1 MAPSAPTLLPS
12 LLFLL
17 LPRAQSA
24 FVLHPPLPAARTRA
38 RAVSASMALEAA
50 PFVALADA
58 VQDVAADP
66 SWFDSCALACPAAR
80 AAPAC
85 ALSFPAQIPARI
97 TTLPTRAPTPQPH
110 CATNGI
116 FHQDDPWGASGIWCR
131 RGVRHRDHLLHLIWD
146 TIVAELVPRKQQVL
160 DGREHRDSG
169 MCGAVARVD
178 YVRAAAFSRRE
189 GRGSALQRRRRAG
202 AAAR

>member
-80 AAPAC
+80 AARE
-85 ALSFPAQIPARI
+85 IPALPGAGPRGE
-97 TTLPTRAPTPQPH
+97 TLEPREPGNRARSTR
-110 CATNGI
+110 
-116 FHQDDPWGASGIWCR
+116 S
-131 RGVRHRDHLLHLIWD
+131 HL
-146 TIVAELVPRKQQVL
+146 AE
-160 DGREHRDSG
+160 
-169 MCGAVARVD
+169 
-178 YVRAAAFSRRE
+178 E
-189 GRGSALQRRRRAG
+189 GRGDCEGGGYRVQRCG
-202 AAAR
+202 ARGCGTNLGIEADGA